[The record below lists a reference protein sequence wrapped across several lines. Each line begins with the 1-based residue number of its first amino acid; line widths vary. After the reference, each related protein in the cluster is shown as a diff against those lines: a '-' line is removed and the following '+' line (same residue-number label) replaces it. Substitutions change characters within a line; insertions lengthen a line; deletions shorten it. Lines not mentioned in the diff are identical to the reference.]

1 MMVKMKVKVLVKMV
15 MVVMKSMA
23 NQVKNNLMQQFLLF
37 FFLLILNV
45 QISQFC
51 FSSHCE
57 CANLQSPSFVRDPI
71 NSGSEASLGAK
82 TSHT

>member
-1 MMVKMKVKVLVKMV
+1 MMVKMLGVSEDGDDGYEVNGQPSQEQSYMH
-15 MVVMKSMA
+15 
-23 NQVKNNLMQQFLLF
+23 QFLL

>member
-1 MMVKMKVKVLVKMV
+1 MMVKMLGVSEDGDDGYEVNGQPSQEQSYMH
-15 MVVMKSMA
+15 
-23 NQVKNNLMQQFLLF
+23 QFLLF
-37 FFLLILNV
+37 F
-45 QISQFC
+45 SPH
-51 FSSHCE
+51 SE